1 MNLRIPG
8 PTPLPPDV
16 LAAVGQQMINHRGP
30 EFEALFGETSRW
42 LKVFYETD
50 NDVYILTSSG
60 TGGMEAAIVNTL
72 SPGDKVLAVTIGT
85 FGDRFAEIAEA
96 YGTAVTRLSFPLGQA
111 ADPAAVAAKLAEQ
124 GPFDAVLLTQNE
136 TSSGVT
142 NDVKA
147 LTEVIRHSGQP
158 SPLILVDGIS
168 GMAAIRLQTDAWGC
182 DVVISGSQKAWMAPP
197 GLAMV
202 SFSARAWEA
211 YAKARLPRY
220 YFDMG
225 EARKYA
231 KKNQTPATPN
241 LAALYGLHHS
251 LKNMIAEGP
260 EAIIA
265 RHTRIGEYCRKGM
278 QSLGLTLF
286 ADPAHYSNTV
296 TAANLPAGFNANQVL
311 EELRVKYDIICG
323 ASKAPGLE
331 IIRIGHMGYVSE
343 ADIDQVVAALK
354 VILGR

>member
-72 SPGDKVLAVTIGT
+72 SPGDKVLAVTIGV

-111 ADPAAVAAKLAEQ
+111 AAPSVVAAKLAEE
-124 GPFDAVLLTQNE
+124 GPFAAVLLTQNE

-142 NDVKA
+142 NDIAA
-147 LTEVIRHSGQP
+147 LTAVIRASAQP

-168 GMAAIRLQTDAWGC
+168 GMGAIRLQTDAWGC
-182 DVVISGSQKAWMAPP
+182 DAVISGSQKAWMAPP

-202 SFSARAWEA
+202 SFNPRAWEA

-241 LAALYGLHHS
+241 ISALYGLHHS
-251 LKNMIAEGP
+251 LKNMVAEGR
-260 EAIIA
+260 EAIVA
-265 RHTRIGEYCRKGM
+265 RHTHIGEYCRKGM
-278 QSLGLTLF
+278 LDLGLTLF

-296 TAANLPAGFNANQVL
+296 TAANLPAGFSANKVL

-331 IIRIGHMGYVSE
+331 VIRIGHMGYVSD
-343 ADIDQVVAALK
+343 ADIDQVCSALK